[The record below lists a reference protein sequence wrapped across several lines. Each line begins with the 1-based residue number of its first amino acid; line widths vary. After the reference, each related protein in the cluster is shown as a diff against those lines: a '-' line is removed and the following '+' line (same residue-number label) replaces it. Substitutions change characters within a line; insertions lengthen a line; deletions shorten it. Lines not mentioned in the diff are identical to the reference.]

1 MLQARLFELG
11 VIGMAALAIVLAV
24 VVGNQFSILY
34 GFLLFLLLIVGLLKL
49 VYNFDYW
56 LVRRIVM
63 NNDKFML
70 NVFESGFVSRV
81 RWLVGNVPA
90 MPRCLLLVA
99 VVSRQYTPPS
109 FASHRP
115 RL

>member
-1 MLQARLFELG
+1 
-11 VIGMAALAIVLAV
+11 MAALAIVLAV

-56 LVRRIVM
+56 IVRRMLATNDNLMM
-63 NNDKFML
+63 NL
-70 NVFESGFVSRV
+70 FESGFVSRV

-90 MPRCLLLVA
+90 MPPLFDTLWWRREVDRDQA
-99 VVSRQYTPPS
+99 
-109 FASHRP
+109 F
-115 RL
+115 